1 MNEEQGSGAN
11 TPPGKVMIDKAILL
25 NVLAAC
31 NFALRQGLE
40 KGVAKEVIQV
50 AYGEL
55 RVLQAFCQP

>member
-1 MNEEQGSGAN
+1 
-11 TPPGKVMIDKAILL
+11 MIDKAILL